1 MFKLKNVYISIRKKS
16 SVVILMENSELKMKQ
31 RTELEKK
38 KKSSK
43 KEEISVNVVYGEKS
57 LKECMK
63 SVLKLQ
69 M

>member
-1 MFKLKNVYISIRKKS
+1 
-16 SVVILMENSELKMKQ
+16 MEISELKMEQ

-38 KKSSK
+38 KKSLK
-43 KEEISVNVVYGEKS
+43 KEEVLVNVVYGEKS

>member
-1 MFKLKNVYISIRKKS
+1 
-16 SVVILMENSELKMKQ
+16 MEISELKMEQ
-31 RTELEKK
+31 RTELENKQK
-38 KKSSK
+38 FSK
-43 KEEISVNVVYGEKS
+43 TEEISVNVVYGEKS

>member
-1 MFKLKNVYISIRKKS
+1 M
-16 SVVILMENSELKMKQ
+16 VVLMEISTQKMEQ
-31 RTELEKK
+31 RKEPLKK
-38 KKSSK
+38 KKFSK